1 MSDITISFKK
11 HLTRMFKMG
20 YDFASH
26 RIASHRIAS
35 HRRITAPF
43 FRYLKMNTIMT
54 DNRRIQGYQTL
65 YPAVLLSGY
74 VAYASF
80 CE

>member
-35 HRRITAPF
+35 HRIASQANCALFSIPETE
-43 FRYLKMNTIMT
+43 Y
-54 DNRRIQGYQTL
+54 DNDG
-65 YPAVLLSGY
+65 
-74 VAYASF
+74 
-80 CE
+80 